1 MHCLWL
7 TNFCDK
13 CMDIDKYDVLQN
25 ITTYFVK
32 GTVPKGQN
40 QSR

>member
-1 MHCLWL
+1 M
-7 TNFCDK
+7 N
-13 CMDIDKYDVLQN
+13 IDKYDVLQN
-25 ITTYFVK
+25 ITTNFVK